1 MAKFHGKVGY
11 IQTKETSPGVYTEVV
26 TERDC
31 VGDIL
36 RNNKRW
42 EESENLNDNITISNR
57 FSILTDEYINQ
68 NVKNLRYIIWMGAKW
83 KVTSFEIERP
93 RIILTVGGIYN
104 GN

>member
-11 IQTKETSPGVYTEVV
+11 IYTKETSPGVYTEVV

-42 EESENLNDNITISNR
+42 EKSENLNDDITVSNT

-68 NVKNLRYIIWMGAKW
+68 NIKNLRYIQWMGAKW
-83 KVTSFEIERP
+83 KVTSFEIQRP
-93 RIILTVGGIYN
+93 RIILTVGGVYN
-104 GN
+104 G

>member
-11 IQTKETSPGVYTEVV
+11 IYTKETSPGVYTEVV

-42 EESENLNDNITISNR
+42 EKSENLNDDITISNT

-68 NVKNLRYIIWMGAKW
+68 NIKNLRYIQWMGAKW
-83 KVTSFEIERP
+83 KITSFEIQRP
-93 RIILTVGGIYN
+93 RIILTIGGVYN
-104 GN
+104 G

>member
-11 IQTKETSPGVYTEVV
+11 IYTKETSPGVYTEVV

-42 EESENLNDNITISNR
+42 EKSENLNDDITVSNI

-68 NVKNLRYIIWMGAKW
+68 NIKNLRYIQWMGAKW
-83 KVTSFEIERP
+83 KVTSFEIQRP
-93 RIILTVGGIYN
+93 RIILTVGGVYN
-104 GN
+104 G

>member
-11 IQTKETSPGVYTEVV
+11 IYTKETSPGVYTEVV

-42 EESENLNDNITISNR
+42 EKSENLNDDITVSNT

-68 NVKNLRYIIWMGAKW
+68 NIKNLRYIQWMGAKW
-83 KVTSFEIERP
+83 KITSFEIQRP
-93 RIILTVGGIYN
+93 RIILTVGGVYN
-104 GN
+104 G

>member
-11 IQTKETSPGVYTEVV
+11 VYTKETSPGVYTEVV

-42 EESENLNDNITISNR
+42 EKSENLNDDITITNT

-68 NVKNLRYIIWMGAKW
+68 NIKNLRYIEWMGAKW
-83 KVTSFEIERP
+83 KITSFEIQRP
-93 RIILTVGGIYN
+93 RINLTVGGVYN
-104 GN
+104 G